1 VSHPWPRPL
10 NSGGNLSDAGDA
22 AFDQG
27 LVSFAEDGAV
37 LAGRQ
42 LSEARARPGCR
53 CIAAASRPQRR
64 ALSKS
69 QDASRAPSIFGR
81 GDFEAAP
88 SYCREDLLSA
98 VIHREAEIRD
108 SAPGMVNVNQR
119 GAGWP
124 TVASRPHRRDACPAP
139 PSRGAAVCPCWTKR
153 HRFAAEVRAPDPAD
167 ANNGPM
173 KNSCI
178 CCSISKRSGDRLG

>member
-1 VSHPWPRPL
+1 MSRWPPSSRCEL
-10 NSGGNLSDAGDA
+10 HNGLLLSALWDA
-22 AFDQG
+22 AFDHG
-27 LVSFAEDGAV
+27 LVSFADGAV
-37 LAGRQ
+37 LASPQ

-124 TVASRPHRRDACPAP
+124 TVASRLTP
-139 PSRGAAVCPCWTKR
+139 PGCLPRAAFLAVEAVCQWSREPDHVLARRWTR
-153 HRFAAEVRAPDPAD
+153 RPSAQAQQLTLP
-167 ANNGPM
+167 
-173 KNSCI
+173 
-178 CCSISKRSGDRLG
+178 